1 MDTNMLS
8 FLNALFLGR
17 KGKDR
22 KYVYICSPLRSD
34 TQFGI
39 NINMRAA
46 RVYMTHVIEN
56 MDYGA
61 KAPHAFLPE
70 YLDDN
75 VPAERAMALRYGLK
89 VLEQSDMMFVCG
101 DRMSVG
107 MRGEIVHAVKLGIPI
122 TVFSR
127 KLYIE
132 VCEAVK
138 ECGGNADRVMHDML
152 HPILSLSATQLFDS
166 GYIKPEGGLC
176 FANSKG

>member
-1 MDTNMLS
+1 MDTNILS

-22 KYVYICSPLRSD
+22 KYVYICSPLKAD

-39 NINMRAA
+39 NLNMRAA
-46 RVYMTHVIEN
+46 RVYMAHVTEK
-56 MDYGA
+56 MGYGA

-70 YLDDN
+70 YLD
-75 VPAERAMALRYGLK
+75 
-89 VLEQSDMMFVCG
+89 
-101 DRMSVG
+101 
-107 MRGEIVHAVKLGIPI
+107 VKG
-122 TVFSR
+122 
-127 KLYIE
+127 
-132 VCEAVK
+132 
-138 ECGGNADRVMHDML
+138 CGGSADKVMHDML